1 MVRYV
6 LYESSVGYGLF
17 QVQGVD
23 QVEIN
28 SPKFQQSITKFEKF
42 SSVCSLKAF
51 YNFATPEIA
60 LENQNDI
67 AEGILNHHLQE
78 FLEQNLGSS
87 DSVAVADTAL
97 YNSMEKAVNFKV
109 QKDNFFQE
117 ITRAIRNHF
126 PKFIKAY
133 LHDSIVDVDEGYV
146 FKSQRGLAHSYS
158 RAKVKFNVNKSDNMI
173 IQSIST
179 LDHLD
184 KDINTFAMRVREW
197 YSWHFPELVKI
208 ANDNILYS
216 RLVRFIGN
224 REHLTEKSFLGV
236 HKIIEDEDKAR
247 LIIRA
252 ANSSSGYEI
261 SEYDLK
267 LIQKFAE
274 RVVKLAELRTHLSAY
289 LKTKMLVVA
298 PNLYTLIGETVG
310 ARLITKAGSLT
321 NLAKYPSSTVQILGA
336 EKALF
341 RALKNRSNTPK
352 YGLIYHSSYIGR
364 AKAKDKGRISRYI
377 ANKCSIASRID
388 CFSDVPTTK
397 YGECLALQV
406 EERLKFLEEGGPT
419 PEKNIDV
426 MQRVLETLKDAG
438 FERAPRMEV
447 EKTPKK
453 SSSKKDMSMEVEES
467 PKHKKE
473 KKDKKD
479 KKKRNFKG

>member
-42 SSVCSLKAF
+42 ATVCSLKAF

-117 ITRAIRNHF
+117 ITRSIRNHF

-133 LHDSIVDVDEGYV
+133 LHDSIADVDESYV

-197 YSWHFPELVKI
+197 YSWHFPELIKI

-224 REHLTEKSFLGV
+224 REQLSEKSFAGV
-236 HKIIEDEDKAR
+236 HKIIEDEDKAK

-267 LIQKFAE
+267 LIQK
-274 RVVKLAELRTHLSAY
+274 
-289 LKTKMLVVA
+289 
-298 PNLYTLIGETVG
+298 I
-310 ARLITKAGSLT
+310 
-321 NLAKYPSSTVQILGA
+321 
-336 EKALF
+336 
-341 RALKNRSNTPK
+341 
-352 YGLIYHSSYIGR
+352 
-364 AKAKDKGRISRYI
+364 
-377 ANKCSIASRID
+377 C
-388 CFSDVPTTK
+388 
-397 YGECLALQV
+397 
-406 EERLKFLEEGGPT
+406 
-419 PEKNIDV
+419 
-426 MQRVLETLKDAG
+426 
-438 FERAPRMEV
+438 
-447 EKTPKK
+447 
-453 SSSKKDMSMEVEES
+453 
-467 PKHKKE
+467 
-473 KKDKKD
+473 
-479 KKKRNFKG
+479 